1 MSWDGCISDG
11 ALWLMDN
18 GDIDALRA
26 IFGRHP
32 NGRFDEPSAMLSWR
46 RPAPW
51 SGPQRLLKVSLE
63 SGEIETIV
71 PFGTPGGGIIA
82 PPVNIPEHNTC
93 IVWDSV
99 NGGLAGVATDEA
111 TLSVRWTLDARPSM
125 QPVVFPKSGE
135 LVINDYKTGDD
146 QIIVVDIS
154 TGDVLSRVSLGSRVA
169 NGMFLTAG
177 TERDVYYC
185 STLAV
190 SRIQW
195 Q

>member
-1 MSWDGCISDG
+1 
-11 ALWLMDN
+11 
-18 GDIDALRA
+18 
-26 IFGRHP
+26 
-32 NGRFDEPSAMLSWR
+32 
-46 RPAPW
+46 
-51 SGPQRLLKVSLE
+51 
-63 SGEIETIV
+63 
-71 PFGTPGGGIIA
+71 
-82 PPVNIPEHNTC
+82 
-93 IVWDSV
+93 
-99 NGGLAGVATDEA
+99 
-111 TLSVRWTLDARPSM
+111 M

>member
-1 MSWDGCISDG
+1 
-11 ALWLMDN
+11 
-18 GDIDALRA
+18 
-26 IFGRHP
+26 
-32 NGRFDEPSAMLSWR
+32 MLSWR

-82 PPVNIPEHNTC
+82 PPVNMPEHNTC
-93 IVWDSV
+93 LVWDSV